1 MKAVVKNSVSYLL
14 LQDNFIVSAFVVAM
28 GSNTDAKRAFAIAE
42 CELTSLGE
50 LQMSA
55 QTVGL
60 DFTGRTDLVYHN
72 ACAMVSLNEPMVF
85 TDLYWQLKHI
95 ERQCGRVQGGQGVPM
110 DLDILAVFADESWQ
124 ISRQRLPFKE
134 HERVGLLAVAD
145 FLL

>member
-1 MKAVVKNSVSYLL
+1 MNAVVKSNVCDLSSQSHL
-14 LQDNFIVSAFVVAM
+14 IVSAFVVAM
-28 GSNTDAKRAFAIAE
+28 GSNSHAEQAFVIAE

-55 QTVGL
+55 KTVGL
-60 DFTGRTDLVYHN
+60 DFTGRTDSVYHN

-85 TDLYWQLKHI
+85 TDLYWQLKDI

-110 DLDILAVFADESWQ
+110 DLDILAVFDGTVWQ
-124 ISRQRLPFKE
+124 ISQKRLPFKA
-134 HERVGLLAVAD
+134 HERAGLSEVAS